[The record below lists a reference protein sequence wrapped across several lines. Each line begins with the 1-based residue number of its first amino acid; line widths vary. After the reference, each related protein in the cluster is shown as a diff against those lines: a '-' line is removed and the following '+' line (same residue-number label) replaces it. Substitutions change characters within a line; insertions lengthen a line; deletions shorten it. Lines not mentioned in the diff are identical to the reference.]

1 MKHLQRRTAMLL
13 ASLAMTALTAGLAQ
27 AAEPLKVGFVYVGSI
42 GDYGWNYA
50 HNRGRLA
57 VEKEFGDKVQT
68 SYVEN
73 VAEGPDAQRVI
84 TQLANTGHDLIFTTS
99 FGFMNPT
106 LRVAKKFPAV
116 KFEHATGFKRADNMA
131 TYSARFYEGRHI
143 AGIIAG
149 KMTKTGNVGYIASFP
164 IPEVIRGI
172 NAATIAARSVNPDA
186 RMKVIWVSTWGDPGK
201 EADAAKALID
211 QGVDVIMQH
220 TDSPAAVRVAEERGV
235 WAFGQASD
243 MVTFGPKAH
252 LTAIIDNWDPYYIA
266 RTRAVMDGTWKSGDV
281 WGGFKSGM
289 VVMSPYNP
297 AIPAD
302 VVALAEKA
310 REGIIAG
317 SVHPF
322 AGPLKDQSGNIVV
335 EAGKV
340 ADDGMLLGMNFYVE
354 GVEGKIP
361 Q

>member
-1 MKHLQRRTAMLL
+1 MKQLRKMTAILL
-13 ASLAMTALTAGLAQ
+13 AGMAATLSFGAAQ
-27 AAEPLKVGFVYVGSI
+27 AEPVKVGFVYVGSI

-50 HNRGRLA
+50 HNAGRLA
-57 VEKEFGDKVQT
+57 VEKEFGDKVKT

-84 TQLANTGHDLIFTTS
+84 TQLANTGHKLIFTTS

-106 LRVAKKFPAV
+106 LRVAKQFPDV
-116 KFEHATGFKRADNMA
+116 RFEHATGFKRADNLA

-143 AGIIAG
+143 AGLLAG
-149 KMTKTGNVGYIASFP
+149 KMSKTGNIGYIASFP

-172 NAATIAARSVNPDA
+172 NAATIAARLVNPKA

-201 EADAAKALID
+201 EADAAKTLID

-220 TDSPAAVRVAEERGV
+220 TDSPAAVRVAQDRGV

-243 MVTFGPKAH
+243 MVAFGPKAH
-252 LTAIIDNWDPYYIA
+252 LTAIIDNWAPYYIA
-266 RTRAVMDGTWKSGDV
+266 RTKAVMDGSWKSGDV
-281 WGGFKSGM
+281 WGGSKSGM
-289 VVMSPYNP
+289 VVMAPYNP

-302 VVALAEKA
+302 VVVMVEKA
-310 REGIIAG
+310 RKGIIDG

-322 AGPLKDQSGNIVV
+322 AGPLKDQAGKIVV
-335 EAGKV
+335 AAGKV

>member
-1 MKHLQRRTAMLL
+1 MKQLRKMTAILL
-13 ASLAMTALTAGLAQ
+13 AGMAATLSFGAAQ
-27 AAEPLKVGFVYVGSI
+27 AEPVKVGFVYVGSI

-50 HNRGRLA
+50 HNAGRLA
-57 VEKEFGDKVQT
+57 VEKEFGDKVKT

-84 TQLANTGHDLIFTTS
+84 TQLANTGHKLIFTTS

-106 LRVAKKFPAV
+106 LRVAKQFPDV
-116 KFEHATGFKRADNMA
+116 RFEHATGFKRADNLA

-143 AGIIAG
+143 AGLLAG
-149 KMTKTGNVGYIASFP
+149 KMSKTGNIGYIASFP

-172 NAATIAARSVNPDA
+172 NAATIAARLVNPKA

-201 EADAAKALID
+201 EADAAKTLID

-220 TDSPAAVRVAEERGV
+220 TDSPAAVRVAQDRGV

-243 MVTFGPKAH
+243 MVAFGPKAH
-252 LTAIIDNWDPYYIA
+252 LTAIIDNWAPYYIA
-266 RTRAVMDGTWKSGDV
+266 RTKAVMDGSWKSGDV

-289 VVMSPYNP
+289 VVMAPYNP

-302 VVALAEKA
+302 VVVMVEKA
-310 REGIIAG
+310 RKGIIDG

-322 AGPLKDQSGNIVV
+322 AGPLKDQAGKIVV
-335 EAGKV
+335 AAGKV